1 VQAASDIHWK
11 RKQHHKSI
19 KNKKHMNNLKIIF
32 ALIVGV
38 VFGIGFNS
46 LFSGCNNTASKNFT
60 ISTLKPT
67 ILQKQVATIEK
78 KFEQQIDSL
87 KQHGID
93 LSKNLKTTNQRLEKA
108 KEKNFMLQMQV
119 YDLIDSRNVNE
130 VNRLDEVDK
139 VDGVNDCDSLQS
151 TVITLL
157 ENNKEKDSL
166 YETVNANLFAQIQN
180 KDSTILMQEN
190 KYINLR
196 KSFDTGIVQQQIL
209 YDQNKSLVKQFKRQ
223 RIKRKFISVAAIVLS
238 GITANY
244 LIQH

>member
-1 VQAASDIHWK
+1 
-11 RKQHHKSI
+11 
-19 KNKKHMNNLKIIF
+19 MNNLKIIF

-60 ISTLKPT
+60 ITTLKPT
-67 ILQKQVATIEK
+67 ILQKQVATTEK
-78 KFEQQIDSL
+78 KYEQQIDSL

-93 LSKNLKTTNQRLEKA
+93 LSKNLKTTNQHLEKA
-108 KEKNFMLQMQV
+108 KEKNFILQMQV
-119 YDLIDSRNVNE
+119 YDLIDNIKVN
-130 VNRLDEVDK
+130 EVDK
-139 VDGVNDCDSLQS
+139 VDEVNKVDNVNVCDSLQS
-151 TVITLL
+151 TVINLL

-166 YETVNANLFAQIQN
+166 YESVNTNLTNQIQN

-209 YDQNKSLVKQFKRQ
+209 YDQNNNLIKQFKRQ

-238 GITANY
+238 GITVNY

>member
-1 VQAASDIHWK
+1 
-11 RKQHHKSI
+11 
-19 KNKKHMNNLKIIF
+19 MNNLKIIF

-46 LFSGCNNTASKNFT
+46 LFSGCNNTTSKNFT

-67 ILQKQVATIEK
+67 ILQKQVVTTEK
-78 KFEQQIDSL
+78 KYELQIDSL
-87 KQHGID
+87 KQHSVD
-93 LSKNLKTTNQRLEKA
+93 LSKNSKTTNQHLEKA
-108 KEKNFMLQMQV
+108 KEKNFILQMQV
-119 YDLIDSRNVNE
+119 YDLIDSRK
-130 VNRLDEVDK
+130 VNRVDRVENVEIENSIDEVDRIDK
-139 VDGVNDCDSLQS
+139 LNAFNDCDSLQS
-151 TVITLL
+151 TVLNLL

-166 YETVNANLFAQIQN
+166 YESVNTNLTNQIRN

-190 KYINLR
+190 KYIDLR
-196 KSFDTGIVQQQIL
+196 KSFDTSITQQQTL

-223 RIKRKFISVAAIVLS
+223 RIKRKFISIAAIVLS

>member
-1 VQAASDIHWK
+1 
-11 RKQHHKSI
+11 
-19 KNKKHMNNLKIIF
+19 MNNLKIIF

-46 LFSGCNNTASKNFT
+46 LFSGCNNTTSKNFT

-67 ILQKQVATIEK
+67 ILQKQVVKTEK
-78 KFEQQIDSL
+78 KYEQQIDSL

-93 LSKNLKTTNQRLEKA
+93 LSKNLKTTNQHLEKA
-108 KEKNFMLQMQV
+108 KEKNFVLQMQV
-119 YDLIDSRNVNE
+119 YDLIDNIKVNE
-130 VNRLDEVDK
+130 VDGVNRVDI
-139 VDGVNDCDSLQS
+139 VNDCDSLQS
-151 TVITLL
+151 TVINLL

-166 YETVNANLFAQIQN
+166 YETVNTNLEAQIRN

-190 KYINLR
+190 KYIDLR
-196 KSFDTGIVQQQIL
+196 KSFDTSIVQQQIL
-209 YDQNKSLVKQFKRQ
+209 FDQSKSLVKQFKRQ

>member
-1 VQAASDIHWK
+1 
-11 RKQHHKSI
+11 
-19 KNKKHMNNLKIIF
+19 MNNLKIIF

-46 LFSGCNNTASKNFT
+46 LFSGCNNTTQKNFT

-67 ILQKQVATIEK
+67 ILQKQVATTEK
-78 KFEQQIDSL
+78 KYEQQIDSL
-87 KQHGID
+87 KQHGFD
-93 LSKNLKTTNQRLEKA
+93 LSKSLKTTNQHLEKA
-108 KEKNFMLQMQV
+108 KEKNFILQMQV
-119 YDLIDSRNVNE
+119 YDLIDSR
-130 VNRLDEVDK
+130 K
-139 VDGVNDCDSLQS
+139 VDRVDRVDNAEIESSVDEIDRIDKLNAFNDCDSLQS
-151 TVITLL
+151 TVLNLL

-209 YDQNKSLVKQFKRQ
+209 YDQNNNLIKQFKRQ
-223 RIKRKFISVAAIVLS
+223 RIKRKFISVVAIVLS

>member
-1 VQAASDIHWK
+1 
-11 RKQHHKSI
+11 
-19 KNKKHMNNLKIIF
+19 MNNLKIIF

-60 ISTLKPT
+60 ITTLKPT
-67 ILQKQVATIEK
+67 ILQKQVATTEK
-78 KFEQQIDSL
+78 KYEQQIDSL
-87 KQHGID
+87 KQQGID
-93 LSKNLKTTNQRLEKA
+93 LNKNLKNTNQHLEKA
-108 KEKNFMLQMQV
+108 KEKNFVLQMQV
-119 YDLIDSRNVNE
+119 YDLIDSRKVDE
-130 VNRLDEVDK
+130 VNK

-151 TVITLL
+151 TVLNLL

-166 YETVNANLFAQIQN
+166 YETVNANLFAQIRN
-180 KDSTILMQEN
+180 KDSTILIQEN
-190 KYINLR
+190 KYIDLR
-196 KSFDTGIVQQQIL
+196 KSFDTSIVQQQTL

-223 RIKRKFISVAAIVLS
+223 RIKRKFISIAAIVLS